1 MSRSKFHDWE
11 CQIEEAVKAGDYE
24 TVMKYIDDIY
34 ETGYA
39 RGKNR
44 ASDIVISDKET
55 ELLKD
60 LTVIKEGFPDAV
72 SYILPEYKAALY
84 AGSNYDIFLYN
95 KKEECLVKV
104 NEISGSLKKEKKECE
119 SAQRVN
125 SINKTLSFLTENVRT
140 YFGLKPTKEERRQ
153 MQEEI
158 NKIAQDRIANSKT
171 RYATMSFE
179 DIINEVEECRLKFE
193 KAKEESF
200 GEYTEPGEPIVFE
213 EETEE
218 MEI

>member
-1 MSRSKFHDWE
+1 
-11 CQIEEAVKAGDYE
+11 
-24 TVMKYIDDIY
+24 
-34 ETGYA
+34 
-39 RGKNR
+39 
-44 ASDIVISDKET
+44 
-55 ELLKD
+55 
-60 LTVIKEGFPDAV
+60 
-72 SYILPEYKAALY
+72 
-84 AGSNYDIFLYN
+84 
-95 KKEECLVKV
+95 
-104 NEISGSLKKEKKECE
+104 
-119 SAQRVN
+119 
-125 SINKTLSFLTENVRT
+125 
-140 YFGLKPTKEERRQ
+140 